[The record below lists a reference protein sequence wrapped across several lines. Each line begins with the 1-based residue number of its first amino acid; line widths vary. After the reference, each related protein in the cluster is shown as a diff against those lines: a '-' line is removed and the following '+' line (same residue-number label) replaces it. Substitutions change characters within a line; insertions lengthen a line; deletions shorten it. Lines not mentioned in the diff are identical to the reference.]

1 MFQALLIGLF
11 TWWVAS
17 PFSINLSFMV
27 FMRPLVS
34 GAVVGLILGDV
45 AKGIQ
50 IGAAIN
56 AVYIGYMNVGGATTG
71 DMTSAGIVGTAMGI
85 LANMSVETALAFA
98 IPIGILGNAMNPLM
112 MAVKSLFVH
121 RADAYAEEGNL
132 NGIARLNLIPG
143 TIAALVYPAI
153 PIFLIV
159 AYGAEPVQALIAAMP
174 AKLMTGLS
182 VTGKLL
188 PAVGYAMLFRYM
200 ARDTMDLAIYLMGF
214 VLAAYLR
221 LDIIGIVTLG
231 TCVAALLYFRR
242 NGKGASQN
250 VG

>member
-1 MFQALLIGLF
+1 MLQALLIGLF

-34 GAVVGLILGDV
+34 GAVVGLILGDFV
-45 AKGIQ
+45 KGVQ

-98 IPIGILGNAMNPLM
+98 IPIGLLGNAVNPLM

-121 RADAYAEEGNL
+121 TADAYAEKGNL
-132 NGIARLNLIPG
+132 KGIAFLNLVPG
-143 TIAALVYPAI
+143 TIAALIYPAI
-153 PIFLIV
+153 PVFLIV
-159 AYGAEPVQALIAAMP
+159 AYGAEPVQALISWLP
-174 AKLMTGLS
+174 AKLMTGLT

-200 ARDTMDLAIYLMGF
+200 ARDTMDVAIYLIGF
-214 VLAAYLR
+214 VLAAYLK
-221 LDIIGIVTLG
+221 LDIIGIVVLG
-231 TCVAALLYFRR
+231 GCTAALMYFRR
-242 NGKGASQN
+242 NGKEASGDVN
-250 VG
+250 